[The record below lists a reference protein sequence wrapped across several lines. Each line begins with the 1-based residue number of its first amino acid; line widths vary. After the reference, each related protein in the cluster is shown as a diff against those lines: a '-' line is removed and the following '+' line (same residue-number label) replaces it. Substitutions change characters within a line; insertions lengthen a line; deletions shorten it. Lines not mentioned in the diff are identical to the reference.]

1 MFMPRKRTQT
11 SCVGIYVSFCKK
23 QYTLYKSCGLSC
35 LGNLI
40 SSLCDLLLA
49 NLWTMRNNG
58 KAVLILY
65 FVIKILRTICLESC
79 LQIHCFVCK
88 MFGTTTIEISINEND
103 NKSLSFPNLVLFD
116 VKILH
121 CLDCF
126 LLHIERKRAINCVD
140 IKLKSA
146 RCFLGTICAFSVNT
160 LDTTLH
166 AYWQRTQ
173 RN

>member
-58 KAVLILY
+58 KTVLIVY
-65 FVIKILRTICLESC
+65 FIIKILRAICRNKVIWIHVYKCIVLSTKC
-79 LQIHCFVCK
+79 LGQQPQKFQLMK
-88 MFGTTTIEISINEND
+88 TTIYHSHFRIQFLMLRSCIVWPVFCYTQNERGLSTVLIS
-103 NKSLSFPNLVLFD
+103 S
-116 VKILH
+116 
-121 CLDCF
+121 
-126 LLHIERKRAINCVD
+126 
-140 IKLKSA
+140 
-146 RCFLGTICAFSVNT
+146 
-160 LDTTLH
+160 
-166 AYWQRTQ
+166 
-173 RN
+173 

>member
-58 KAVLILY
+58 KTVLIVY
-65 FVIKILRTICLESC
+65 FIIKILRAMKLSGIILTNTLFC
-79 LQIHCFVCK
+79 LQNVLGRQPQKFQLMK
-88 MFGTTTIEISINEND
+88 TTINHSH
-103 NKSLSFPNLVLFD
+103 FRAQ
-116 VKILH
+116 
-121 CLDCF
+121 F
-126 LLHIERKRAINCVD
+126 LLMLRTCIVWTLLCHTQNERGLSTVLI
-140 IKLKSA
+140 S
-146 RCFLGTICAFSVNT
+146 S
-160 LDTTLH
+160 
-166 AYWQRTQ
+166 
-173 RN
+173 

>member
-58 KAVLILY
+58 KTVLILY
-65 FVIKILRTICLESC
+65 FVNKILRTIYVYKYIVLSTKCLGRQPQKFQ
-79 LQIHCFVCK
+79 LMK
-88 MFGTTTIEISINEND
+88 TTINHSHFRIQ
-103 NKSLSFPNLVLFD
+103 FVFD
-116 VKILH
+116 IKILH
-121 CLDCF
+121 CLDSS
-126 LLHIERKRAINCVD
+126 LSHIERKRAINCVD